1 VNSRSGLVLLA
12 CFLLTASSFADF
24 RYQETTQITG
34 GSLAGMMKFAGA
46 FSKNAKQGMEPVT
59 SAILVKGD
67 RMARI
72 NPGHTEIIDLG
83 KETITQIDHRNKQYT
98 VTTFAEMKQRMEE
111 AQRRAAEQQS
121 KTNPNPPEPSGQPAP
136 QMKFK
141 VDVRNTGAVKQ
152 IAGLDAKE
160 SILSLAMEAT
170 DQQTGQKGAL
180 AITDDLWLVP
190 EIPGYNEVR
199 DFNRRLAVKMGTMF
213 GTALAPAPTAA
224 QQPGS
229 AQGMAELAKE
239 KSKLNGVP
247 AQHVMRMGTT
257 ANGEFLPAAS
267 EAPLPAAN
275 EPQTP
280 SAGDVAKR
288 SATSAITSRFGL
300 GGFGQRKQQQDQ
312 PEKDNDQGQQ
322 KPQQPSVLMET
333 RTEVTSFPQRR
344 SPIPSSPCPPVT
356 VKSRQKEIVSSRA
369 EGAPRL
375 SGAGHPSEVRFSS
388 TSRAQERKCGS

>member
-1 VNSRSGLVLLA
+1 VNLRSGLVLLA
-12 CFLLTASSFADF
+12 CFLLTTSSFADF

-34 GSLAGMMKFAGA
+34 GSLVGMMKFAGA

-59 SAILVKGD
+59 STILVKGD

-72 NPGHTEIIDLG
+72 NPDRTEIIDLG

-98 VTTFAEMKQRMEE
+98 VVTFAQMKQRMEE
-111 AQRRAAEQQS
+111 AQRKAAEQQS
-121 KTNPNPPEPSGQPAP
+121 KTDPNPPEPSGQPAP
-136 QMKFK
+136 QVKFK

-180 AITDDLWLVP
+180 AITDDLWLAP

-199 DFNRRLAVKMGTMF
+199 DFNRRLAMKMGTMF
-213 GTALAPAPTAA
+213 GTALAPAPMAT

-247 AQHVMRMGTT
+247 ARHVMRMGTT

-288 SATSAITSRFGL
+288 SAASAITSRFGF
-300 GGFGQRKQQQDQ
+300 GGFGHRKQQDQ
-312 PEKDNDQGQQ
+312 PENANDEAQQ
-322 KPQQPSVLMET
+322 KSQQPGVLMET
-333 RTEVTSFPQRR
+333 TTEVTSF
-344 SPIPSSPCPPVT
+344 SSAPIGDSEFAVPGDYREVA
-356 VKSRQKEIVSSRA
+356 A
-369 EGAPRL
+369 EGNR
-375 SGAGHPSEVRFSS
+375 
-388 TSRAQERKCGS
+388 